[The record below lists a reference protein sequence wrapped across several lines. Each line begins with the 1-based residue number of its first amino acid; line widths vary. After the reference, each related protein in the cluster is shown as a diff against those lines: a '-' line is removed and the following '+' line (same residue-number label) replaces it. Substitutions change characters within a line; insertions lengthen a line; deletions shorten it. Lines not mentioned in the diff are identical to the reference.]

1 MTSESR
7 PYSLDPVTF
16 EVLKNAFANTVDQMA
31 EQILRTCHSF
41 VIYARDFSSSLCDVE
56 GNTIMQGSQ
65 DIAVHVGTLH
75 YTAKAVI
82 EAFAGDI
89 HPEDVFAINDP
100 YLGGTHFNDVRII
113 RPIFVDGEVIAYA
126 QSNGHW
132 ADVGGTVPGS
142 FDINAKE
149 HFGEGLRIPPI
160 RIWDQGK
167 YLGDIVR
174 MLASNTRAPDMV
186 IGDLQAQAEAT
197 RVCEREILRLVEKY
211 GKDTIMTAFREVQDY
226 VEILTRRRVA
236 EMPDGV
242 WETEDYMDYD
252 PSVGE
257 GLIPIKVKMT
267 IAGDQLKYDLSGS
280 HPAVGTFLNAGFG
293 SAFSGVIAGTKTFFP
308 DVPLNSGF
316 YRAVEVDLGP
326 VGSVVN
332 APWPIAVTGFCAGPY
347 EKIMNS
353 IFELWSKLMPERAL
367 ACSFNLEYL
376 LVGGRDARSEDK
388 PYFMWY
394 DWMVGG
400 WGGRNGRD
408 GSNCTAPIFGVGLA
422 VQPLEGQERLSPV
435 VTTQHTIRTDSGG
448 PGKYR
453 GGCGGREGCDADRR
467 RAHGHVL
474 LLRQG
479 ALDRLGDRGWAALAA
494 ARRLAQSGHRQGAL
508 PGCGLLERADRTGRH
523 VHAPVRGRRRLRRP
537 ARAGPRT
544 RVRGRRRRLRLDRAR
559 TQGLRR
565 RRPRGGRRPRRVRGR
580 PQGNR
585 LCAGTD
591 RRRASRLAGRECREC
606 GEALPRRRSRRTRS
620 RPPLRRHPR
629 LGHRRAPTEDHSHV
643 PGDGAAAQRLAL
655 GGRGRLARQPM
666 NRDRDLRW
674 AEHPVVIVVAPTGA
688 EVTREH
694 NPAVPY
700 TPQEIAADV
709 VACRTAG
716 AAVAHLHVREADGTP
731 SASAELFKET
741 IDLIRAACDIV
752 TMVSTGGAM
761 GMTIEERSTGLE
773 AQPDMSGIETGS
785 LNFGRDLFPT
795 LPHET
800 EGIAARAAELGISL
814 EIEAFEIGHIDAA
827 LDFQRRGVFPSP
839 LRINIVVGCPG
850 ALAATSHNLISGVA
864 ALPEDATWC
873 VTAIGRHQTRML
885 TLALLLGATCVR
897 VGFEDNVYLRRGELA
912 GSNAALVEQIAAIA
926 RGLGREVATVEQ
938 ARELLSLPHMTGV
951 NR

>member
-1 MTSESR
+1 MSTEAR

-16 EVLKNAFANTVDQMA
+16 EVLKNAFVNSVDQMA

-41 VIYARDFSSSLCDVE
+41 VIYARDFSSSLCDAE

-75 YTAKAVI
+75 YTCKAVI
-82 EAFAGDI
+82 EAFKGDI

-113 RPIFVDGEVIAYA
+113 RPIFVDGEVIAFS

-132 ADVGGTVPGS
+132 ADIGGTVPGS
-142 FDINAKE
+142 FDIYAKE

-160 RIWDQGK
+160 RIWDKGR

-174 MLASNTRAPDMV
+174 MIASNTRAPDMI

-211 GKDTIMTAFREVQDY
+211 GKETIMTAFREVQDY

-252 PSVGE
+252 PSIGE

-267 IAGDQLKYDLSGS
+267 IEGDQLKYDLSGS

-308 DVPLNSGF
+308 DIPLNSGF
-316 YRAVEVDLGP
+316 YRAVQVDLGP

-376 LVGGRDARSEDK
+376 LVGGRDARIADE

-435 VTTQHTIRTDSGG
+435 VTTQHAIRTDSGG

-453 GGCGGREGCDADRR
+453 GGCGVEK
-467 RAHGHVL
+467 
-474 LLRQG
+474 G
-479 ALDRLGDRGWAALAA
+479 ATLTAA
-494 ARRLAQSGHRQGAL
+494 
-508 PGCGLLERADRTGRH
+508 ERT
-523 VHAPVRGRRRLRRP
+523 VMSYCC
-537 ARAGPRT
+537 
-544 RVRGRRRRLRLDRAR
+544 DRAR
-559 TQGLRR
+559 
-565 RRPRGGRRPRRVRGR
+565 
-580 PQGNR
+580 
-585 LCAGTD
+585 
-591 RRRASRLAGRECREC
+591 S
-606 GEALPRRRSRRTRS
+606 
-620 RPPLRRHPR
+620 
-629 LGHRRAPTEDHSHV
+629 
-643 PGDGAAAQRLAL
+643 
-655 GGRGRLARQPM
+655 
-666 NRDRDLRW
+666 
-674 AEHPVVIVVAPTGA
+674 
-688 EVTREH
+688 
-694 NPAVPY
+694 
-700 TPQEIAADV
+700 IAW
-709 VACRTAG
+709 
-716 AAVAHLHVREADGTP
+716 
-731 SASAELFKET
+731 
-741 IDLIRAACDIV
+741 
-752 TMVSTGGAM
+752 
-761 GMTIEERSTGLE
+761 
-773 AQPDMSGIETGS
+773 GIEG
-785 LNFGRDLFPT
+785 G
-795 LPHET
+795 LP
-800 EGIAARAAELGISL
+800 
-814 EIEAFEIGHIDAA
+814 
-827 LDFQRRGVFPSP
+827 
-839 LRINIVVGCPG
+839 
-850 ALAATSHNLISGVA
+850 
-864 ALPEDATWC
+864 
-873 VTAIGRHQTRML
+873 
-885 TLALLLGATCVR
+885 
-897 VGFEDNVYLRRGELA
+897 
-912 GSNAALVEQIAAIA
+912 
-926 RGLGREVATVEQ
+926 
-938 ARELLSLPHMTGV
+938 SLPHGVWLNPGTDKARFLGAAFSNVPIGPGDMFTRPSAGGGGYGDPLERDPASVCEDVTEGYVSIERALADYGVVVCVVEVDLAEYDVDLEATASARAHIARERVGWLAEDPEQVAKRYRDGDLDVLDLVRHYGVILDWGTGELLPKTTETFRAMV
-951 NR
+951 QRRAASHWATATV

>member
-1 MTSESR
+1 MSTEAR

-16 EVLKNAFANTVDQMA
+16 EVLKNAFVNSVDQMA

-41 VIYARDFSSSLCDVE
+41 VIYARDFSSSLCDAE

-75 YTAKAVI
+75 YTCKAVI
-82 EAFAGDI
+82 EAFKGDI

-113 RPIFVDGEVIAYA
+113 RPIFVDGEVIAFS

-160 RIWDQGK
+160 RIWDKGR

-174 MLASNTRAPDMV
+174 MIASNTRAPDMI

-211 GKDTIMTAFREVQDY
+211 GKETIMTAFREVQDY

-242 WETEDYMDYD
+242 WETEDFMDYD
-252 PSVGE
+252 PSIGE

-267 IAGDQLKYDLSGS
+267 IEGDQLKYDLSGS

-316 YRAVEVDLGP
+316 YRAVQVDLGP

-376 LVGGRDARSEDK
+376 LVGGRDARIEDK

-435 VTTQHTIRTDSGG
+435 VTTQHAIRTDSGG

-453 GGCGGREGCDADRR
+453 GGCGVEK
-467 RAHGHVL
+467 
-474 LLRQG
+474 G
-479 ALDRLGDRGWAALAA
+479 ATLTAA
-494 ARRLAQSGHRQGAL
+494 
-508 PGCGLLERADRTGRH
+508 ERT
-523 VHAPVRGRRRLRRP
+523 VMSYCC
-537 ARAGPRT
+537 
-544 RVRGRRRRLRLDRAR
+544 DRAR
-559 TQGLRR
+559 
-565 RRPRGGRRPRRVRGR
+565 
-580 PQGNR
+580 
-585 LCAGTD
+585 
-591 RRRASRLAGRECREC
+591 S
-606 GEALPRRRSRRTRS
+606 
-620 RPPLRRHPR
+620 
-629 LGHRRAPTEDHSHV
+629 
-643 PGDGAAAQRLAL
+643 
-655 GGRGRLARQPM
+655 
-666 NRDRDLRW
+666 
-674 AEHPVVIVVAPTGA
+674 
-688 EVTREH
+688 
-694 NPAVPY
+694 
-700 TPQEIAADV
+700 IAW
-709 VACRTAG
+709 
-716 AAVAHLHVREADGTP
+716 
-731 SASAELFKET
+731 
-741 IDLIRAACDIV
+741 
-752 TMVSTGGAM
+752 
-761 GMTIEERSTGLE
+761 
-773 AQPDMSGIETGS
+773 GIEG
-785 LNFGRDLFPT
+785 G
-795 LPHET
+795 LP
-800 EGIAARAAELGISL
+800 
-814 EIEAFEIGHIDAA
+814 
-827 LDFQRRGVFPSP
+827 
-839 LRINIVVGCPG
+839 
-850 ALAATSHNLISGVA
+850 
-864 ALPEDATWC
+864 
-873 VTAIGRHQTRML
+873 
-885 TLALLLGATCVR
+885 
-897 VGFEDNVYLRRGELA
+897 
-912 GSNAALVEQIAAIA
+912 
-926 RGLGREVATVEQ
+926 
-938 ARELLSLPHMTGV
+938 SLPHGVWLNPGTDKARFLGAAFSNVAIEPGDMFTRPSAGGGGYGDPLERDPASVCEDVAEGYVSIERALKDYGVVVRVVDADLAEYAVDLEATASGRTRIAGARVGWLAEDPEQVAKRYRDGDLDVLDLVRHYGVILDWGTGKLLPKTTETFRAMV
-951 NR
+951 QRRAASHWATVDV

>member
-1 MTSESR
+1 MSSESR

-16 EVLKNAFANTVDQMA
+16 EVLKNAFVTTVDQMA

-41 VIYARDFSSSLCDVE
+41 VIFARDFSSSLCDAE

-75 YTAKAVI
+75 YTCKAVI

-89 HPEDVFAINDP
+89 HPGDVFAINDP

-149 HFGEGLRIPPI
+149 HFGEGLRIPPV
-160 RIWDQGK
+160 RIWDGGK

-174 MLASNTRAPDMV
+174 MFASNTRAPDMI
-186 IGDLQAQAEAT
+186 IGDLEAQAEAT

-211 GKDTIMTAFREVQDY
+211 GKPTIMTAFREVQDY

-242 WETEDYMDYD
+242 WETEDYLDFD

-267 IAGDQLKYDLSGS
+267 IEGDQLKYDLSGS

-316 YRAVEVDLGP
+316 YRAVQVDLGP

-353 IFELWSKLMPERAL
+353 IFELWSALMPERAL

-376 LVGGRDARSEDK
+376 LVGGRDARTEGK

-435 VTTQHTIRTDSGG
+435 VSTQHAIRTDSGG

-453 GGCGGREGCDADRR
+453 GGCGVEK
-467 RAHGHVL
+467 
-474 LLRQG
+474 G
-479 ALDRLGDRGWAALAA
+479 ATLTSA
-494 ARRLAQSGHRQGAL
+494 
-508 PGCGLLERADRTGRH
+508 ERT
-523 VHAPVRGRRRLRRP
+523 VMSYCC
-537 ARAGPRT
+537 
-544 RVRGRRRRLRLDRAR
+544 DRAR
-559 TQGLRR
+559 SIAWGIEGGLPSLPHGVWLNPGGDEQRFLGAAFSNVSIGPGDVFT
-565 RRPRGGRRPRRVRGR
+565 RPSAGGGGYGDPLEREPESVCEDVAEGYVSIERALKDYGVVVRELDADMAEYEIDLEATEAARAQMAGERVGWLAEDAESVAQRYRDGDLDVLDLVR
-580 PQGNR
+580 HYGVI
-585 LCAGTD
+585 LDWGTGELLPNTTETF
-591 RRRASRLAGRECREC
+591 RAMVQ
-606 GEALPRRRSRRTRS
+606 RRSA
-620 RPPLRRHPR
+620 
-629 LGHRRAPTEDHSHV
+629 GH
-643 PGDGAAAQRLAL
+643 
-655 GGRGRLARQPM
+655 
-666 NRDRDLRW
+666 W
-674 AEHPVVIVVAPTGA
+674 
-688 EVTREH
+688 
-694 NPAVPY
+694 
-700 TPQEIAADV
+700 
-709 VACRTAG
+709 
-716 AAVAHLHVREADGTP
+716 AAVAV
-731 SASAELFKET
+731 
-741 IDLIRAACDIV
+741 
-752 TMVSTGGAM
+752 
-761 GMTIEERSTGLE
+761 
-773 AQPDMSGIETGS
+773 
-785 LNFGRDLFPT
+785 
-795 LPHET
+795 
-800 EGIAARAAELGISL
+800 
-814 EIEAFEIGHIDAA
+814 
-827 LDFQRRGVFPSP
+827 
-839 LRINIVVGCPG
+839 
-850 ALAATSHNLISGVA
+850 
-864 ALPEDATWC
+864 
-873 VTAIGRHQTRML
+873 
-885 TLALLLGATCVR
+885 
-897 VGFEDNVYLRRGELA
+897 
-912 GSNAALVEQIAAIA
+912 
-926 RGLGREVATVEQ
+926 
-938 ARELLSLPHMTGV
+938 
-951 NR
+951 